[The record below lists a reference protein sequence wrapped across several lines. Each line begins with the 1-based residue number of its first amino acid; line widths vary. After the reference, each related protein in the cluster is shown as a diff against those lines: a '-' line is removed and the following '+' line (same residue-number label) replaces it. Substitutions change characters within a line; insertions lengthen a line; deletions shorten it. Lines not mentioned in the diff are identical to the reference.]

1 MLVSVIIPTY
11 KPGDYLWVCLESL
24 MAQTFPKKDFEI
36 ILVLNGCTEP
46 YKSQIE
52 RYIGEKLQGM
62 FVNFIHTVEAGV
74 SNARNIGIDNACG
87 EYLAFVDDD
96 DVVSENYLENL
107 LKVSSPSCVG
117 CANSYCFTKQVHE
130 KKRNFI
136 TSAYEGCKDSS
147 FSLFRY
153 RTFLSPPVAKLIHR
167 NIIGNNR
174 FPLDLKKSEDSI
186 FCLRISPNI
195 RDMKLASADTI
206 YYQRER
212 RGSVMRTKQSI
223 GKVIIEHLYIEWKY
237 LSEWFKRPFSYNFL
251 FVLSRIIA
259 CGKNCYTYI
268 GKCWDESKFFKD

>member
-107 LKVSSPSCVG
+107 LKVSSPFCVG
-117 CANSYCFTKQVHE
+117 CANSYCFIEHIHE

-136 TSAYEGCKDSS
+136 TSAYERCKDSD

-153 RTFLSPPVAKLIHR
+153 RTFFSPPVAKLIHK
-167 NIIGNNR
+167 NIIGDNR

-186 FCLRISPNI
+186 FCMRISTNV
-195 RDMKLASADTI
+195 RDMKLAAADTI
-206 YYQRER
+206 YYQRIRE
-212 RGSVMRTKQSI
+212 GSAMRNKQTI
-223 GKVIIEHLYIEWKY
+223 GEILKEHLYIELKY
-237 LSEWFKRPFSYNFL
+237 ICEWCKRPFEYDFL
-251 FVLSRIIA
+251 FVLSRIFA
-259 CGKNCYTYI
+259 CVKNCYSYI
-268 GKCWDESKFFKD
+268 ERKFNHV